1 MLNLNQNSMN
11 ILILGT
17 APNPSKNLI
26 EAIEKKGHTYKYYK
40 PKELYL
46 YVSEHENGHDRLY
59 HGNPETNEVERI
71 YIKNYDAVITRIGGN
86 LEYSATIL
94 LHLTEN
100 LGLYS
105 VQSAD
110 GLLTASNKMKTT
122 QRLSSAG
129 VRVPKTVMAQN
140 PIHADFLIKKIGG
153 LPVVGKLLKGSQ
165 GVGVMKFI
173 DAEQTNMSL
182 ESFAKLEADI
192 QIQSYIEGGGKDIRA
207 VVVSDKV
214 VVAMERTSKKDF
226 RANLSKGGSGRKVE
240 LTETEKTMCLKMA
253 KAVGLECAGVDII
266 RGNDGFSYGIEVNGN
281 WGEKI
286 ISITGVNFFE
296 SIIDHIQANYKNG
309 GKKDVSLQSDD
320 DIISSFLPNTF
331 PSIGFAYENG
341 SIAKK
346 EVLKMA
352 KDFFGL

>member
-1 MLNLNQNSMN
+1 MN

-46 YVSEHENGHDRLY
+46 YVSEHENGNDRLY
-59 HGNPETNEVERI
+59 YGNPETNEVERI
-71 YIKNYDAVITRIGGN
+71 YIKNFDAVITRIGAN
-86 LEYSATIL
+86 LEYGATIL

-129 VRVPKTVMAQN
+129 VRVPRTVMAQN

-153 LPVVGKLLKGSQ
+153 LPAVGKLLRGSA
-165 GVGVMKFI
+165 GVGVMKFV

-207 VVVSDKV
+207 IVVGDKV
-214 VVAMERTSKKDF
+214 VVAMERTGKKDF
-226 RANLSKGGSGRKVE
+226 RANLSNGRGSGKKVE
-240 LTETEKTMCLKMA
+240 LTEDEKTMCVKMA
-253 KAVGLECAGVDII
+253 KAVGLETAGVDII
-266 RGNDGFSYGIEVNGN
+266 RGNDGLSYGIETNSN
-281 WGEKI
+281 YGEKV

-296 SIIDHIQANYKNG
+296 NIIDHIEANYKSG
-309 GKKDVSLQSDD
+309 GKKGVSLQSDD
-320 DIISSFLPNTF
+320 EIISSFLPHTF

-352 KDFFGL
+352 KDFFKL